1 MESYKDE
8 FFLKKNTIIQKDKRQ
23 GNKMQLRNKK

>member
-1 MESYKDE
+1 MESYKGK

-23 GNKMQLRNKK
+23 GNKIQLRNKK